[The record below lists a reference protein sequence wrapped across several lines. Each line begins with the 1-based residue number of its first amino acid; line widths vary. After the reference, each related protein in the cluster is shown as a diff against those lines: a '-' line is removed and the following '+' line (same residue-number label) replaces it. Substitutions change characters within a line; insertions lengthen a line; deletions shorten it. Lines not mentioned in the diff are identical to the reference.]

1 MLVFD
6 PLAVCL
12 ILCFNHLIKDLPR
25 RKKIEVTPEPTPTPV
40 NIDLP
45 VYSTSAP
52 STPET
57 ESMKSSEII
66 FGQKQPKPKHPLT
79 PEGEA
84 KRLADILEQQRQ
96 EKANRHAKKEQS

>member
-1 MLVFD
+1 
-6 PLAVCL
+6 
-12 ILCFNHLIKDLPR
+12 
-25 RKKIEVTPEPTPTPV
+25 
-40 NIDLP
+40 
-45 VYSTSAP
+45 
-52 STPET
+52 
-57 ESMKSSEII
+57 MKSSEII